1 MHTNNIAYLTVI
13 NWPDRLSEDKRIEAL
28 VGSAAMDPFQAKLAC
43 RRNLPGVMATIDADV
58 RSHIVNAMHTQGV
71 LCIAPTHQEIMAYPQ
86 AELALGVEQF
96 PDASPPS
103 FVVETLDNN
112 HWTFIAD
119 QVKLVVSGRI
129 KLTTATVQT
138 DHSASMRSTSP
149 EYAMVHAMS
158 NESAFINRNTKVTE
172 LMDLHIR
179 IGEGSQSQLKLVRLI
194 GPRTRIGIVGDT
206 SRRSLLDDSRP
217 IEMAQILMPD
227 AQFDTEFH
235 DFDPPGNIRRL
246 AAKKGRKSGSLTM
259 ESWDFY
265 SPWVGLIKQAMYGW

>member
-1 MHTNNIAYLTVI
+1 MNTDNIAYLTVI

-58 RSHIVNAMHTQGV
+58 RPHILNAMHKHGV
-71 LCIAPTHQEIMAYPQ
+71 LCIAPTHDEIESYPQ
-86 AELALGVEQF
+86 AQIALGIQQF
-96 PDASPPS
+96 PDADPAR
-103 FVVETLDNN
+103 FVVELNN
-112 HWTFIAD
+112 GKHWTFRPD
-119 QVKLVVSGRI
+119 QVKLLVSGHI
-129 KLTTATVQT
+129 KSSTTTVDVDHNAPDSGGMNT
-138 DHSASMRSTSP
+138 DVR
-149 EYAMVHAMS
+149 
-158 NESAFINRNTKVTE
+158 INRNTKV
-172 LMDLHIR
+172 LDLLDLHIR
-179 IGEGSQSQLKLVRLI
+179 VEDQLRLVRLI

-259 ESWDFY
+259 ESWEFY